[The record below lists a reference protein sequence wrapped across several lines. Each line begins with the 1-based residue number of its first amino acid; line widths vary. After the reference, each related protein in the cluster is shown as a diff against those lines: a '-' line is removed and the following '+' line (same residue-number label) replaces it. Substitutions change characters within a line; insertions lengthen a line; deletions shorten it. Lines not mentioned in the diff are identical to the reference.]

1 MTTVILKPHKE
12 ESLKRFHPWVFSGAI
27 ARVVLDASHKGDA
40 PVEGE
45 LVCVRASTCNVLGVG
60 HWQVGSIAVRMLTFG
75 VETLPADFWSERIR
89 AAYRVRQTLGLADV
103 PRDDVRCT
111 KENNTFRL
119 VHGEGDFL
127 PGLIVDV
134 YADTAVIQA
143 HSVGMHLCRQ
153 EIAAAVVEVVPQV
166 QNVYYKSDDTL
177 PFKAPIEGEKT
188 GWLVET
194 SLKDK
199 SRSDEFWSI
208 ENGLAFRIDWLRGQ
222 KTGFFIDQREN
233 RALVER
239 YAAGKE
245 VLNMF
250 CYTGGFSL
258 YALRGGAKHVDSV
271 DVSRKAIDIVEA
283 NVQRNFPNCTNHR
296 AITADAFE
304 FLNGKINDQMVNDQ
318 MVNGNDQMVNDQM
331 VNDQMVNDQMV
342 NDYDLIILDPP
353 AFAKHRD
360 AVKNALRGY
369 QRINAKAIEM
379 IRPGGILFTFS
390 CSQAVDKEAFRLA
403 VFSAAAQVGRKV
415 RILHQLHQPQDHPIN
430 IYHPEG
436 EYLKGLVL
444 YVE

>member
-1 MTTVILKPHKE
+1 MTTIYLKPHKE

-40 PVEGE
+40 PEEGE
-45 LVCVRASTCNVLGVG
+45 LVCVRSAANEVLGVG
-60 HWQVGSIAVRMLTFG
+60 HWQVGSIAVRILVFG
-75 VETLPADFWSERIR
+75 EEELPKDFWHERIR
-89 AAYRVRQTLGLADV
+89 AAYQVRNAIGLIRPDN
-103 PRDDVRCT
+103 D
-111 KENNTFRL
+111 TFRL
-119 VHGEGDFL
+119 IHGEGDFL

-134 YADTAVIQA
+134 YADTAVVQA
-143 HSVGMHLCRQ
+143 HSVGMHVYRK
-153 EIAAAVVEVVPQV
+153 EIAEALIAEVPQV

-177 PFKAPIEGEKT
+177 PFKAPIEGDKV
-188 GWLVET
+188 GWLKRLQTISNDVKQSQT
-194 SLKDK
+194 A
-199 SRSDEFWSI
+199 DEFWST
-208 ENGLAFRIDWLRGQ
+208 ENGLSFRIDWLRGQ
-222 KTGFFIDQREN
+222 KTGFFVDQREN

-239 YAAGKE
+239 YAKGKE

-258 YALRGGAKHVDSV
+258 YALRGGAKSVDSV
-271 DVSRKAIDIVEA
+271 DVSQKAIDLVNI
-283 NVQRNFPNCTNHR
+283 NVARNFPHATNHR
-296 AITADAFE
+296 AVAADAFE
-304 FLNGKINDQMVNDQ
+304 YLSQQKAEGKT
-318 MVNGNDQMVNDQM
+318 
-331 VNDQMVNDQMV
+331 
-342 NDYDLIILDPP
+342 YDLIILDPP

-379 IRPGGILFTFS
+379 IRKGGILFTFS

>member
-1 MTTVILKPHKE
+1 MTTVYLKPHKE

-27 ARVVLDASHKGDA
+27 AKVVLDASHKA
-40 PVEGE
+40 SEPQEGE
-45 LVCVRASTCNVLGVG
+45 LVCVRSAANEVLGVG
-60 HWQVGSIAVRMLTFG
+60 HWQIGSIAVRILAFG
-75 VETLPADFWSERIR
+75 LEELPAAFWNERIR
-89 AAYRVRQTLGLADV
+89 AAYQVRNAIGLIRPD
-103 PRDDVRCT
+103 
-111 KENNTFRL
+111 NNTFRL
-119 VHGEGDFL
+119 IHGEGDFL

-143 HSVGMHLCRQ
+143 HSVGMHMHRN
-153 EIAAAVVEVVPQV
+153 EIAQALLDEVPQV
-166 QNVYYKSDDTL
+166 KNVYYKSDDTL
-177 PFKAPIEGEKT
+177 PFKAPVEGEKT
-188 GWLVET
+188 GWLINDQMVNDQMVND
-194 SLKDK
+194 S
-199 SRSDEFWSI
+199 EFWSL
-208 ENGLAFRIDWLRGQ
+208 ENGLSFRIDWLRGQ
-222 KTGFFIDQREN
+222 KTGFFVDQREN

-239 YAAGKE
+239 YAANKD

-258 YALRGGAKHVDSV
+258 YALRGGAKTVDSV
-271 DVSRKAIDIVEA
+271 DVSQKAIDLV
-283 NVQRNFPNCTNHR
+283 NVNVAKNFPKATNHT
-296 AITADAFE
+296 AVAADAFE
-304 FLNGKINDQMVNDQ
+304 YLSKQKEAGKT
-318 MVNGNDQMVNDQM
+318 
-331 VNDQMVNDQMV
+331 
-342 NDYDLIILDPP
+342 YDLIILDPP

>member
-12 ESLKRFHPWVFSGAI
+12 ESLKRYHPWVFSGAI
-27 ARVVLDASHKGDA
+27 ARVILDEHHQGDE
-40 PVEGE
+40 PQEGE
-45 LVCVRASTCNVLGVG
+45 LVCVQTITCDVMGVG
-60 HWQVGSIAVRMLTFG
+60 HWQVGSIAVRILAFG
-75 VETLPADFWSERIR
+75 VDKLPKDFWGERIR
-89 AAYRVRQTLGLADV
+89 KAYKMRDSIGLIQ
-103 PRDDVRCT
+103 PSS
-111 KENNTFRL
+111 NTFRL
-119 VHGEGDFL
+119 IHGEGDFL
-127 PGLIVDV
+127 PGLIIDV

-143 HSVGMHLCRQ
+143 HSVGMHMNRK
-153 EIAAAVVEVVPQV
+153 EIAEAVVANVPQV
-166 QNVYYKSDDTL
+166 KNVYYKSDDTL
-177 PFKAPIEGEKT
+177 PFKAPVSGEKT
-188 GWLVET
+188 GWLIAAHQQE
-194 SLKDK
+194 
-199 SRSDEFWSI
+199 SDEFWSL
-208 ENGLAFRIDWLRGQ
+208 ENGLSFRIDWLKGQ

-239 YAAGKE
+239 YAKDKD

-258 YALRGGAKHVDSV
+258 YALRGGAKTVDSV
-271 DVSRKAIDIVEA
+271 DVSQKAIDLVNI
-283 NVQRNFPNCTNHR
+283 NVARNFPDARNHK
-296 AITADAFE
+296 AVTADAFE
-304 FLNGKINDQMVNDQ
+304 YLSAQKAEGKTF
-318 MVNGNDQMVNDQM
+318 
-331 VNDQMVNDQMV
+331 
-342 NDYDLIILDPP
+342 DLIILDPP

>member
-1 MTTVILKPHKE
+1 MTTIYLKPHKE

-27 ARVVLDASHKGDA
+27 SKVVLDAKHPGDA

-45 LVCVRASTCNVLGVG
+45 LVTVRSAANEVLGVG
-60 HWQVGSIAVRMLTFG
+60 HWQVGSIAVRILAFG
-75 VETLPADFWSERIR
+75 VETLPQGFWSERIR
-89 AAYRVRQTLGLADV
+89 AAYQVRLSIGLIRPD
-103 PRDDVRCT
+103 
-111 KENNTFRL
+111 NNTFRL
-119 VHGEGDFL
+119 IHGEGDFL

-134 YADTAVIQA
+134 YADTAVVQA
-143 HSVGMHLCRQ
+143 HSVGMHVCRK
-153 EIAAAVVEVVPQV
+153 EIAEALVKEVPQV
-166 QNVYYKSDDTL
+166 ENVYYKSDDTL
-177 PFKAPIEGEKT
+177 PFKAPVEGEKT
-188 GWLVET
+188 GWLLTANSQELT
-194 SLKDK
+194 AND
-199 SRSDEFWSI
+199 FWSF
-208 ENGLAFRIDWLRGQ
+208 ENGLQFRIDWLRGQ
-222 KTGFFIDQREN
+222 KTGFFVDQREN

-239 YAAGKE
+239 YAANKD

-258 YALRGGAKHVDSV
+258 YALRGGAKTVDSV
-271 DVSRKAIDIVEA
+271 DVSQKAIDLVNI
-283 NVQRNFPNCTNHR
+283 NVARNFPEAENHQ
-296 AITADAFE
+296 AVAADAFE
-304 FLNGKINDQMVNDQ
+304 YLTAQKNAGKT
-318 MVNGNDQMVNDQM
+318 
-331 VNDQMVNDQMV
+331 
-342 NDYDLIILDPP
+342 YDLIILDPP

-403 VFSAAAQVGRKV
+403 VFSAAASVGRKV

-444 YVE
+444 YIE